1 MSRSH
6 HLENHKSG
14 HAAWLR
20 AAVLGAND
28 GIISSA
34 CLILGIAATDASR
47 EALLVAGVAALVAG
61 AMSMAA
67 GEYVSV
73 SSQSDAERAALA
85 VEKIELQ
92 EDPVAEHKELM
103 AIYVS
108 RGVRPDVA
116 SQVAH
121 QLMHHDALDAH
132 ARDELGIRDESRAR
146 PLQAA
151 FVSALSFST
160 GAALPVVT
168 TMLAPSTHISLLIA
182 ITSLFFLV
190 VLGSLAAYVIAAPL
204 FRSAWRVGFWGVLAM
219 VVTFGIGKLFGA
231 VI

>member
-1 MSRSH
+1 MSRSRH
-6 HLENHKSG
+6 PERHKSS

-28 GIISSA
+28 GIISTA

-47 EALLVAGVAALVAG
+47 DGLLIAGVAALVAG

-73 SSQSDAERAALA
+73 SSQSDAEQADLA
-85 VEKIELQ
+85 VEQMELQ
-92 EDPVAEHKELM
+92 EDPVAEHKELT

-108 RGVRPDVA
+108 RGVTPDLA
-116 SQVAH
+116 SQIAQ
-121 QLMHHDALDAH
+121 QLMHHDALGAH
-132 ARDELGIRDESRAR
+132 AQDELGIRHESRAR

-151 FVSALSFST
+151 VVSALSFST
-160 GAALPVVT
+160 GAALPLLT
-168 TMLAPSTHISLLIA
+168 TLMAPSAHISLSIA
-182 ITSLFFLV
+182 VTSLFFLV
-190 VLGSLAAYVIAAPL
+190 ALGSLAAYVIAAPL
-204 FRSAWRVGFWGVLAM
+204 FRSASRVGFWGVLAM
-219 VVTFGIGKLFGA
+219 VVTFAIGKLFSA